1 MSDMRMDSCYEY
13 DMYAEPI
20 APGFDNVSHQL
31 HVSYPQLNMNFKN
44 ESMNLSSSGLNGMI
58 GMLKN
63 GDPKYSKR
71 SSYGIKKQIS
81 KLGS

>member
-1 MSDMRMDSCYEY
+1 
-13 DMYAEPI
+13 
-20 APGFDNVSHQL
+20 
-31 HVSYPQLNMNFKN
+31 MNEN
-44 ESMNLSSSGLNGMI
+44 GGSALAGMI

-81 KLGS
+81 KLGSQSEYRRGSYLSEKSSPDNFTSKKQR